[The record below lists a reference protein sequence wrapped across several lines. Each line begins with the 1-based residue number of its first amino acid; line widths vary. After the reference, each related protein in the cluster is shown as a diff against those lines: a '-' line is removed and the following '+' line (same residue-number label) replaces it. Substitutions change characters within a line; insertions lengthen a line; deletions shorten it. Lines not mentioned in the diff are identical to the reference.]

1 MKGLSI
7 INHPDFGS
15 VRGLMENK
23 EPWFVAQDV
32 CKVLGL
38 SKHRDAIATLDD
50 DEKRSRPV
58 QMDGAA
64 GSRVMTIINESGL
77 YSLIIQSRKPIA
89 KAFKKWVTSEV
100 LPSIRKYGYYID
112 PRAQLTTKERN
123 AIRRDFYAE
132 LGKYVTDEDIHK
144 CALKLRK
151 NELDV
156 THVLRGAQ
164 TSNTIMAD
172 LQERAVANREKWF
185 DAYSDD
191 KIQEVLSKLK

>member
-15 VRGLMENK
+15 VRSVVIDK
-23 EPWFVAQDV
+23 EPWFVAKDL
-32 CKVLGL
+32 CGVLGIQN
-38 SKHRDAIATLDD
+38 SRDTLAKILDD
-50 DEKRSRPV
+50 DEKGV
-58 QMDGAA
+58 A
-64 GSRVMTIINESGL
+64 TIYTPGDRQEVATVNESGL
-77 YSLIIQSRKPIA
+77 YSLIMRSRKPNA

-112 PRAQLTTKERN
+112 PRAQLTAKERS

-156 THVLRGAQ
+156 TRVLRGAQ